1 MQLILNEARKQ
12 LSFREVWVGCLL
24 ACLFLFVFI
33 YTDSADLKLNSSW
46 YQIQQDIPRYV
57 GVLTAFLLVIGLSRL
72 MCYETEQKTAGVIG
86 SAAYGPAFTWRAKVG
101 LSLLYCTAVVL
112 ILGIAALGI
121 RGTLIGFQGAFEPV
135 SDCVY
140 FESVPLSNLAFC
152 MVQYVFL
159 LLGALYFTGFIL
171 LVAAITKNTVF
182 TISLCGGIYLAA
194 LCYQFVLSSRLQGLA
209 GRVIDRICTF
219 IFHFSFCG
227 FMQLE
232 SYRWSDWTGQWE
244 NVWKPVLF
252 VLSAIILEFAA
263 LRLLWRRKAKT

>member
-1 MQLILNEARKQ
+1 
-12 LSFREVWVGCLL
+12 
-24 ACLFLFVFI
+24 
-33 YTDSADLKLNSSW
+33 
-46 YQIQQDIPRYV
+46 
-57 GVLTAFLLVIGLSRL
+57 
-72 MCYETEQKTAGVIG
+72 MCSETEQKTAGVIG
-86 SAAYGPAFTWRAKVG
+86 SAAYGPAFTWLAKVG

-112 ILGIAALGI
+112 ILGTATLGI
-121 RGTLIGFQGAFEPV
+121 RGALIGFQDTFAPV

-171 LVAAITKNTVF
+171 LAAAITKNTVF

-194 LCYQFVLSSRLQGLA
+194 LCYQFVLSSRLQGLV
-209 GRVIDRICTF
+209 GGVIDRICTF

-227 FMQLE
+227 FMQLD
-232 SYRWSDWTGQWE
+232 SYRWSSVIDWTGQWE

-252 VLSAIILEFAA
+252 VLSATIFEFAV
-263 LRLLWRRKAKT
+263 LWLLWRRKAKT